1 MFKKIF
7 IGSAVFLLALIADCT
22 AAAELDPETQV
33 DGKANVDVSVSVPE
47 NERLRLL
54 KTPDLDFG
62 RVTFHDEI
70 IADLLFEAKVPDAF
84 EILNITG
91 TAAGFHVNQK
101 YSHFT
106 TTVDGETEPRILP
119 VRAINLSVTGGPATM
134 TNATN
139 SVAYGLLNPGEPQ
152 PEYGPIEARVLTG
165 LPNANGFLTSGTLQ
179 AGVVVDG
186 SRLGQIVPE
195 EEYEATIITTIVSG
209 L

>member
-165 LPNANGFLTSGTLQ
+165 LPNANGFLTSGVLR
-179 AGVVVDG
+179 AELVVDG
-186 SRLGQIVPE
+186 SRLGQIVLE

>member
-70 IADLLFEAKVPDAF
+70 IADLLFEAKAPDAF

-134 TNATN
+134 TNATD
-139 SVAYGLLNPGEPQ
+139 SVAYGLLNPGDPQ

-165 LPNANGFLTSGTLQ
+165 LPNANGFLTSGVLR
-179 AGVVVDG
+179 AELVVDG